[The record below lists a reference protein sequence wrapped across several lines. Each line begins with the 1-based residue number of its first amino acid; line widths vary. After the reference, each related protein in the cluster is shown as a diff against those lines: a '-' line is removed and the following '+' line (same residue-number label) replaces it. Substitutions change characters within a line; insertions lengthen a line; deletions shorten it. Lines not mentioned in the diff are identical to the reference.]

1 MHLLMI
7 FLTLVIAWRIRLIP
21 LNTSDNW
28 EQRWQRSLFLFLFP
42 PLLLIMT
49 ALAIIFMGAEGQM
62 LGWHS
67 SWIGYLISLSLITI
81 PTWLLPK
88 LGFQAWRC
96 CQQIKTY
103 PQHYINSHINSQ
115 TVYLLELDLP
125 YIAQIGFWQPKLV
138 ISQGLLQLL
147 DSMQLEAAL
156 AHEQAHLE
164 KRDTFWFFWL
174 GWLRSFTLWLPQT
187 ENLWQELLLIREIR
201 ADLKATQ
208 KVDPLVL
215 AESLLTVAQA
225 ALAPTTPCFG
235 TPLFSPSPS
244 DRLTQRIDAM
254 INSQKQPQS
263 NFPWHW
269 VWVFLLLIP
278 WGTIPLHS

>member
-7 FLTLVIAWRIRLIP
+7 FLALGIAWAIRFIP
-21 LNTSDNW
+21 LDTSDNW

-49 ALAIIFMGAEGQM
+49 ALAIIFMGAEGEM

-67 SWIGYLISLSLITI
+67 SWLGYLMSISLITI
-81 PTWLLPK
+81 PTWFLLK

-103 PQHYINSHINSQ
+103 PQQDIHGQ
-115 TVYLLELDLP
+115 TAHFLEIDLP

-138 ISQGLLQLL
+138 ISKGLLQVL
-147 DSMQLEAAL
+147 DPIQLEAAL
-156 AHEQAHLE
+156 AHEQAHVQ

-187 ENLWQELLLIREIR
+187 EAIWQELLLIREIR

-215 AESLLTVAQA
+215 AESLLTVAQT
-225 ALAPTTPCFG
+225 ALTLSNPCFE
-235 TPLFSPSPS
+235 TPLFSPSSS
-244 DRLTQRIDAM
+244 DSLTQRIDAM
-254 INSQKQPQS
+254 INCSEQPQS
-263 NFPWHW
+263 SFPWHW

-278 WGTIPLHS
+278 WGTLPLHS